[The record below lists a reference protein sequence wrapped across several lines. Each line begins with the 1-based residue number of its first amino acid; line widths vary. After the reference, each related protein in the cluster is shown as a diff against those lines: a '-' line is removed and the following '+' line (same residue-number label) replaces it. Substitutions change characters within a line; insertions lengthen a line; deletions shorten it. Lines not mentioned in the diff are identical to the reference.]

1 MTHERDGEGEDE
13 TMEGGDPTPEAEGG
27 ERRDQRRIVEALVL
41 AASEPIP
48 AAKLA
53 AIVPSCTAGDARALV
68 AELNAEYEDQGRG
81 FEIVEVAGGY
91 QIRTRPDLAPWLRE
105 LQPRRT
111 VRLSRAALETLAVIA
126 YKQPITRAEI
136 EHVRGVDAGAVV
148 RSLLERDLV
157 RIAGHREI
165 PGRPMLY
172 ATTKRFL
179 ELFGLATL
187 EDLPTLRDLQE
198 IAGTEETT
206 VVLSSDETPGD
217 GGAEEGEVAEEA
229 GTARS
234 FRPDDDTSP
243 DEHGDVPFDLD
254 ADLDEDD
261 VRGGDEDTDGAPE
274 EETDDALDD
283 ALEEEGDAADEE
295 PDEPSGTQH

>member
-1 MTHERDGEGEDE
+1 MTRERDGEGEE
-13 TMEGGDPTPEAEGG
+13 EAMDGTDRG
-27 ERRDQRRIVEALVL
+27 QGKDAAERGDQRRIVEALVL

-53 AIVPSCTAGDARALV
+53 AIVPACSTGEARELV
-68 AELNAEYEDQGRG
+68 AELNAEYEAQGRG

-148 RSLLERDLV
+148 RTLLERDLV

-179 ELFGLATL
+179 ELFGLASL

-198 IAGTEETT
+198 IASTEETT
-206 VVLSSDETPGD
+206 VVLSSEEAPAEASSDETPEPAE
-217 GGAEEGEVAEEA
+217 GA
-229 GTARS
+229 TS
-234 FRPDDDTSP
+234 FLPDDASP

-254 ADLDEDD
+254 ADLDADD
-261 VRGGDEDTDGAPE
+261 VRGGDEDAD
-274 EETDDALDD
+274 
-283 ALEEEGDAADEE
+283 GDADEDDVLEDE
-295 PDEPSGTQH
+295 PDDGSEGPTGTQH